1 MVRID
6 RVCIDEGVLDK
17 VIARVRTE
25 NQKGLFVNGIVFAV
39 NFLVFCFWVYRIV
52 VWDCQWLAVC
62 AALVMGFTAGG
73 YWNRLLPSVK
83 LQFLGVDEV
92 VRDLY
97 DSDLALLESGKNC
110 ALLQN
115 GLVDFGNRAEN
126 ECMAEQELEEY
137 SCYHL
142 NLFELDLSDL
152 PEQSS
157 SVLIV
162 VLVLEESDVTT
173 LTLKAVVVGEEAPL

>member
-6 RVCIDEGVLDK
+6 KVCVSEGLRDGL
-17 VIARVRTE
+17 IARARRE
-25 NQKGLFVNGIVFAV
+25 NQKSLFVNGIVFV
-39 NFLVFCFWVYRIV
+39 VDFSIFCFWVYQIV
-52 VWDCQWLAVC
+52 IDDCQWLAVII
-62 AALVMGFTAGG
+62 ALFAGFNAGW

-110 ALLQN
+110 ALLPN
-115 GLVDFGNRAEN
+115 GLIDFGNGVES

-137 SCYHL
+137 SCYQL
-142 NLFELDLSDL
+142 NLFELDLSNL

-162 VLVLEESDVTT
+162 VLVPEESDVA
-173 LTLKAVVVGEEAPL
+173 TLKAVVVGEEASS

>member
-6 RVCIDEGVLDK
+6 KVCVSEGLRDGL
-17 VIARVRTE
+17 IARARRE
-25 NQKGLFVNGIVFAV
+25 NQKSLFVNGIVFV
-39 NFLVFCFWVYRIV
+39 VDFSIFCFWVYQIV

-73 YWNRLLPSVK
+73 YWNRLLQCVK
-83 LQFLGVDEV
+83 LQLSGIGKV
-92 VRDLY
+92 VKDMY

-137 SCYHL
+137 LCYHL

-162 VLVLEESDVTT
+162 DLVPEESDVA
-173 LTLKAVVVGEEAPL
+173 TLKAVVVGEEASL

>member
-1 MVRID
+1 M
-6 RVCIDEGVLDK
+6 
-17 VIARVRTE
+17 
-25 NQKGLFVNGIVFAV
+25 
-39 NFLVFCFWVYRIV
+39 
-52 VWDCQWLAVC
+52 
-62 AALVMGFTAGG
+62 
-73 YWNRLLPSVK
+73 
-83 LQFLGVDEV
+83 
-92 VRDLY
+92 Y